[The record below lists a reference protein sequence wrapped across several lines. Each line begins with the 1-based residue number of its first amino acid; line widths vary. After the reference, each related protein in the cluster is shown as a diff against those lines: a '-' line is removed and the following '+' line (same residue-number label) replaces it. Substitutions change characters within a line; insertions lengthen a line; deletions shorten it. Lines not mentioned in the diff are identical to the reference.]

1 MQITATALTIEA
13 AAIIAPFGGSGG
25 TRNPLP
31 AFRRDL
37 DPATIDSAVCVRLA
51 AAATLDSFPNVKLGG
66 VILRNDDGLQA
77 KFAKVHVMHIR
88 VGKIVAA
95 TGWTGNVTIA
105 ITDLFGTHSHTFTG
119 PGEITFC
126 LEAGF
131 TTVGTSAI
139 AVSYYGGSA
148 NIGVEVLLV
157 GKET

>member
-1 MQITATALTIEA
+1 MQITAASLTIEA

-31 AFRRDL
+31 SFRRDL
-37 DPATIDSAVCVRLA
+37 DPATIDSAVCIRLA
-51 AAATLDSFPNVKLGG
+51 AGATLDSFPNVELAG
-66 VILRNDDGLQA
+66 VPLRNDDGLQA
-77 KFAKVHVMHIR
+77 KFAKVHILHIR

-95 TGWTGNVTIA
+95 TGWTGSVTIA

-119 PGEITFC
+119 PGELTFC

-131 TTVGTSAI
+131 TTTGTSAI
-139 AVSYYGGSA
+139 GVSYYGGSA

>member
-1 MQITATALTIEA
+1 MLITSATLTAEVAALIT
-13 AAIIAPFGGSGG
+13 PFGGSGG

-31 AFRRDL
+31 SFRRDL
-37 DPATIDSAVCVRLA
+37 DPAGIDSAVCVRLA
-51 AAATLDSFPNVKLGG
+51 AGAILDTFPNVELAG
-66 VILRNDDGLQA
+66 VPLRNDDGLAA
-77 KFAKVHVMHIR
+77 KFAKVHIMHIR
-88 VGKIVAA
+88 VGKIAPG
-95 TGWTGNVTIA
+95 TGWTGNVTVA

-131 TTVGTSAI
+131 STVSTSAI